1 MLQHLSLARKQG
13 NSESSPRGLVGYLY
27 FPSYSLCTVWLGL
40 LWLHH
45 WPAGWNSH
53 TLAFWDGLHPVCC
66 ICFPFRFCCQ
76 FFQPKC
82 INFEPLTSL
91 LRGCCAWQ
99 HEANFPPSNSIYPWK
114 DTQKLFPD
122 NNPSCQTPCLGNPA
136 WTLPM
141 VCIELHWLTASARG
155 HTRVTTLEI
164 LFYVFPFGLK
174 KFFKPVP
181 NEQKAWRYWPEK

>member
-1 MLQHLSLARKQG
+1 MCQSATSISPPTISALSDWG
-13 NSESSPRGLVGYLY
+13 CYGSVI
-27 FPSYSLCTVWLGL
+27 GL
-40 LWLHH
+40 LAGTHILWLSEMVCILF
-45 WPAGWNSH
+45 A
-53 TLAFWDGLHPVCC
+53 AFAFL
-66 ICFPFRFCCQ
+66 RFCCQ

-99 HEANFPPSNSIYPWK
+99 HEANFPPPPRVSTSWK
-114 DTQKLFPD
+114 DTQNFSPD
-122 NNPSCQTPCLGNPA
+122 NNPSCQTPCLGNPD

-141 VCIELHWLTASARG
+141 VCIELHWLTASAQG

-174 KFFKPVP
+174 KKFFKPVP
-181 NEQKAWRYWPEK
+181 